1 MGRWVLFI
9 YFLAFALPSF
19 AFEARVLLAD
29 GDEAK
34 VLRGTFLLRVRC
46 EDKTEVRLASAV
58 NCRKQTWR
66 IPRGIWLVKA
76 LESNETPGLQ
86 LQRHGFSKT
95 YTYPGVSFLFSGN
108 FSFEN
113 QSVNHLE
120 AFRQP
125 QGLDWVAHIS
135 IQEYLYG
142 VLSAEVPASWSME
155 ALKAQAVASRTYFF
169 YKKTERKDEHYDVRS
184 DTLDQVF
191 QLDARKRKSLITA
204 VDDTRGLI
212 LVHKEKQGIF
222 PAYFHADCGGQTTL
236 ESEVW
241 RNPSSVNKKVKDPFC
256 QNSEVNNWTYSMD
269 REKLQN
275 ALKSIFIVP
284 QESKLSAIYPRSDKE
299 GRSQWVD
306 FLFDKKNIHR
316 MQANDL
322 RQLLG
327 FSNLRSAHFKVEE
340 RWDSFIFSG
349 RGFGHGVGLCQW
361 GAQRWAKQGK
371 GFRFILKHYYPNAV
385 MKTLNTQ
392 DYQRMQAQLTDPITI

>member
-1 MGRWVLFI
+1 LGRWALFI
-9 YFLAFALPSF
+9 YLITIALPSS
-19 AFEARVLLAD
+19 AFDARVLMAE
-29 GDEAK
+29 GAEPR
-34 VLRGTFLLRVRC
+34 VLRGTFLLRIGC
-46 EDKTEVRLASAV
+46 EEKVEVRKAATF

-66 IPRGIWLVKA
+66 IPRGAWLVTAFEDK
-76 LESNETPGLQ
+76 NNQGLQ
-86 LQRHGFSKT
+86 LQREGFSKS
-95 YTYPGVSFLFSGN
+95 YSFPGVSFLFSGN
-108 FSFEN
+108 FSFDN

-120 AFRQP
+120 AFKGAE
-125 QGLDWVAHIS
+125 GLDWVAHIS
-135 IQEYLYG
+135 VQDYLYG
-142 VLSAEVPASWSME
+142 VLAAEVPANWSME

-169 YKKTERKDEHYDVRS
+169 YKKTERKDDHYDVRS

-212 LVHKEKQGIF
+212 LVDKKSSKIF
-222 PAYFHADCGGQTTL
+222 PAYLHADCGGQTTL

-241 RNPSSVNKKVKDPFC
+241 RNPSSVNKKVRDPFC
-256 QNSEVNNWTYSMD
+256 RSSEVNNWTFTMD

-275 ALKSIFIVP
+275 ALKTVFLVP
-284 QESKLSAIYPRSDKE
+284 QESKLSAIYPRPDEE

-306 FLFDKKNIHR
+306 FLFDKKNIQR
-316 MQANDL
+316 IQANDL

-371 GFRFILKHYYPNAV
+371 DFRFILEHYYPNAV
-385 MKTLNTQ
+385 MKALNTQ
-392 DYQRMQAQLTDPITI
+392 DYRRMQAQLADPISL